1 MAETQGERLS
11 QIIEHLG
18 FSQRNFAIELSV
30 SQAFISKMTN
40 NNNQLSKNFIDKLL
54 SYFEATNFNKK
65 LNINWLITG
74 EGSMFIQQA
83 IDIDSEIGKSNVTV
97 SNLAANASPGIAS
110 QYVEL
115 SSRAYLP
122 MVRNGAV
129 AFPIQGKSMIP
140 VFDDGDWL
148 LCYELE
154 RVEDVKSGSI
164 YVIRTS
170 EGVLLCKYIIKKG
183 TKWELVSENTS
194 NFGVI
199 SIEVEDIN
207 KVFRIEK
214 VLTSRYGWEN

>member
-1 MAETQGERLS
+1 MSSIGERLKLFRKS
-11 QIIEHLG
+11 LQLAQNQVSTQLGLLQGSYSDIE
-18 FSQRNFAIELSV
+18 RNKTKGSISV
-30 SQAFISKMTN
+30 YE
-40 NNNQLSKNFIDKLL
+40 KLDEV
-54 SYFEATNFNKK
+54 YN
-65 LNINWLITG
+65 LNINWLLTG
-74 EGSMFIQQA
+74 RGSMFMEV
-83 IDIDSEIGKSNVTV
+83 DTEVGKSNVIV
-97 SNLAANASPGIAS
+97 SNLAANASPGITS

-164 YVIRTS
+164 YVIRTN

-183 TKWELVSENTS
+183 VKWELLSENS
-194 NFGVI
+194 ANFGVVP
-199 SIEVEDIN
+199 IEVEDIN
-207 KVFRIEK
+207 KVFKIEK
-214 VLTSRYGWEN
+214 VITSRYGWEN